1 MKKYLKIT
9 IVLLVVLTIYSII
22 VFAISKEENEKT
34 PTDNP
39 TPQKPNNPTPEKPK
53 EESKEDIVRE
63 NPDYNIIIYPN
74 NIVSYKNGIWAENKG
89 LNTTNLLFDVYVN
102 NNPLGQK
109 YLTYNDK
116 WNLYENN
123 NGMKNFINYE
133 GELLAVYTNK
143 PYNLF
148 NYTNTELNYND
159 KNVISSFLNENGITY
174 NYEDL
179 IKSKVI
185 YDVNRDGM
193 RDEIYFVSNAFTELE
208 NIYNKSFSI
217 GFVKYYNEIEVIY
230 HSVEDISKSYSICNS
245 YLQNIIEID
254 GKLYL
259 IVGCTYYS
267 NQGTQHII
275 YESTSNGI
283 NEVLTTSTNN

>member
-22 VFAISKEENEKT
+22 VFAISKKENEKT

-39 TPQKPNNPTPEKPK
+39 PTQIPSNPTPEKPK
-53 EESKEDIVRE
+53 EESKEDIVRK

-133 GELLAVYTNK
+133 GELLAVNTNK

-148 NYTNTELNYND
+148 NYTNTELNDND
-159 KNVISSFLNENGITY
+159 KNIISSYLTENGITY

-179 IKSKVI
+179 TKSKVI

-193 RDEIYFVSNAFTELE
+193 RDEIYFISNAFTELE
-208 NIYNKSFSI
+208 DVYNKSFSI
-217 GFVKYYNEIEVIY
+217 GFVKYYNEIEDIFY
-230 HSVEDISKSYSICNS
+230 SVEDFSYNLLMCNS
-245 YLQNIIEID
+245 YLQNIIELD
-254 GKLYL
+254 GKLYF
-259 IVGCTYYS
+259 IVGCTYFS

-283 NEVLTTSTNN
+283 NQVLKTSTNN

>member
-22 VFAISKEENEKT
+22 VFAISKKENEKT

-39 TPQKPNNPTPEKPK
+39 PTQIPSNPTPEKPK
-53 EESKEDIVRE
+53 EESKEDIVRK

-133 GELLAVYTNK
+133 GELLAVNTNK

-148 NYTNTELNYND
+148 NYTNTELNDND
-159 KNVISSFLNENGITY
+159 KNIISSYLTEN
-174 NYEDL
+174 
-179 IKSKVI
+179 
-185 YDVNRDGM
+185 
-193 RDEIYFVSNAFTELE
+193 
-208 NIYNKSFSI
+208 
-217 GFVKYYNEIEVIY
+217 
-230 HSVEDISKSYSICNS
+230 
-245 YLQNIIEID
+245 
-254 GKLYL
+254 
-259 IVGCTYYS
+259 
-267 NQGTQHII
+267 
-275 YESTSNGI
+275 
-283 NEVLTTSTNN
+283 